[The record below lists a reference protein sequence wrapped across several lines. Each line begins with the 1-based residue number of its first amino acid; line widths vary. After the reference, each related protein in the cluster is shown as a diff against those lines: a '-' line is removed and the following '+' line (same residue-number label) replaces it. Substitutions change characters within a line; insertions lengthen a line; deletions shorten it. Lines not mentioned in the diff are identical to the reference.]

1 MTTARS
7 IRETRALVNAFLDKA
22 VAARVINQ
30 KSTSVPCSTASAS
43 RLLVSR
49 DAVSPSRAERV
60 PTRGRESF
68 DVHTAS
74 PPPPRR
80 AIVRPRPLVVGS
92 RPSRRPRAL
101 LYPTQLF
108 HPPARVA
115 PPTPSLSTPSLEFV
129 PPNRP
134 PAPLSVTLAPCAARH
149 RRSSSVVSRNI
160 QPIKRPSLAR
170 VSPPP
175 RLHRAARTSGRGRH
189 RSRATRLRRLHR
201 ARRRHRHRRHR
212 HRRRHRAR
220 RAVIHH
226 RHSSHITRAST
237 GCRYPKWEKTK
248 KGSSRV
254 VTRVTMGRKNTQPV
268 VFLGREWYRVWS
280 RHG

>member
-30 KSTSVPCSTASAS
+30 KSN
-43 RLLVSR
+43 
-49 DAVSPSRAERV
+49 VSPLLDRLRLSSPRLTRRGLPLSRAERV

-101 LYPTQLF
+101 LIRRNFST
-108 HPPARVA
+108 PPARVA

-220 RAVIHH
+220 RAVIASSTLITHH
-226 RHSSHITRAST
+226 ARLDRLSLSEMGKDKERVVASRDSSHDGKEEHPAGGLFGKRM
-237 GCRYPKWEKTK
+237 
-248 KGSSRV
+248 V
-254 VTRVTMGRKNTQPV
+254 
-268 VFLGREWYRVWS
+268 
-280 RHG
+280 

>member
-1 MTTARS
+1 M
-7 IRETRALVNAFLDKA
+7 
-22 VAARVINQ
+22 INQ
-30 KSTSVPCSTASAS
+30 KSN
-43 RLLVSR
+43 
-49 DAVSPSRAERV
+49 VSPLLDRLRLSSPRLARRGLPLSRAERV

-101 LYPTQLF
+101 LIRRNFSTS
-108 HPPARVA
+108 PARVS
-115 PPTPSLSTPSLEFV
+115 PPTPSLSAPSLDFV

-201 ARRRHRHRRHR
+201 HRALRRHRHRR

-220 RAVIHH
+220 RAVIIDIHH
-226 RHSSHITRAST
+226 PSITHRPAVVIRNGRGKERVVASRDSSHDGKEAHPSGVLFGKRM
-237 GCRYPKWEKTK
+237 
-248 KGSSRV
+248 V
-254 VTRVTMGRKNTQPV
+254 
-268 VFLGREWYRVWS
+268 
-280 RHG
+280 